1 VIWVGL
7 RQQRTETLVALG
19 ILIALVALLV
29 PTGLQMATA
38 YHHDNLS
45 SCLGTTSSF
54 TCGQSIQSFMSRFA
68 GLSAVTSWLTLLPG
82 LVGVLLAAPF
92 VLEIENGTYRLA
104 WTQSITRGRWVAGK
118 LALALGGSILFALA
132 FTLLVTWWRT
142 PFTRLEGRMNTSV
155 FDSEGIVVF
164 GYTLFALG
172 LVLAVGALWR
182 RAVPA
187 LLVSFAFYVVARVF
201 VDTWLRQR
209 LVAPTSL
216 TWSSAG
222 PEPAGLG
229 HGWVLREWPS
239 DKLGH
244 SIVSP
249 IGPCI
254 GALGGHAKAIIP
266 NCIAR
271 RGDGYTHTVFQP
283 AGHFWPIQLIE
294 TAMFGGIALALVA
307 FAAWWTH
314 ERIA

>member
-1 VIWVGL
+1 MIWVGL
-7 RQQRTETLVALG
+7 RQQRTETLVAAG
-19 ILIALVALLV
+19 ILILLAVLLV
-29 PTGLQMATA
+29 PTGLQMTSA

-45 SCLGTTSSF
+45 SCLGDTTSF
-54 TCGQSIQSFMSRFA
+54 ACGASIRSFMSRFA
-68 GLSAVTSWLTLLPG
+68 AIGALTSWLTLLPG

-118 LALALGGSILFALA
+118 LAIALCGSILFSLA

-142 PFTRLEGRMNTSV
+142 PFTRLEGRMDTSV

-172 LVLAVGALWR
+172 LVLAIGILWR

-187 LLVSFAFYVVARVF
+187 LLVGFGLYIVTRVF

-209 LVAPTSL
+209 LVTPVSA

-229 HGWVLREWPS
+229 RAWVLSEWPS

-244 SIVSP
+244 AIPSP

-254 GALGGHAKAIIP
+254 GSFGGHAKAIIP
-266 NCIAR
+266 NCVAR
-271 RGDGYTHTVFQP
+271 RGEGFTHTVFQP
-283 AGHFWPIQLIE
+283 ASHFWPIQLIE
-294 TAMFGGIALALVA
+294 TGIFGGIALALVA

-314 ERIA
+314 ERVA